1 MPKAVHSFF
10 AVIEPFSTVSARNL
24 SSPSVRRSLRKAR
37 LSLTVHASGT
47 RIQLSITVPKNSTHF
62 ECLLWSVESSS
73 TAPSRASSYIDH
85 SSCLKSSVLASSSC
99 GSSWGGAGSWAES
112 SASERRLTISI
123 AGALSGEPLSTP
135 SALAMPGDSV
145 YYNII

>member
-24 SSPSVRRSLRKAR
+24 SSPSVRRSFRKAR
-37 LSLTVHASGT
+37 LSSTVHTSRT
-47 RIQLSITVPKNSTHF
+47 IQVSKAIPKISTLIKR
-62 ECLLWSVESSS
+62 LLWSLETSS
-73 TAPSRASSYIDH
+73 TAPSRASSYMDH
-85 SSCLKSSVLASSSC
+85 SSCLKSSELASSSC
-99 GSSWGGAGSWAES
+99 CSVGGAGSLAES

-123 AGALSGEPLSTP
+123 AGALRGEPPSIP

-145 YYNII
+145 

>member
-24 SSPSVRRSLRKAR
+24 SSPSVRRSFRKAR
-37 LSLTVHASGT
+37 LSSTVHTSRT
-47 RIQLSITVPKNSTHF
+47 IQVSRAIPKISTLIKR
-62 ECLLWSVESSS
+62 LLWSFETSS
-73 TAPSRASSYIDH
+73 TAPSRASSYMDH
-85 SSCLKSSVLASSSC
+85 SSCLKSSELASSSC
-99 GSSWGGAGSWAES
+99 GCSVGGAGSLAES

-123 AGALSGEPLSTP
+123 AGALRGEPPSIP

-145 YYNII
+145 